1 MDGTNHSIFRLVASL
16 AAELIGAAK
25 VVLLFC
31 RSVEDR
37 SFPDHHNP
45 TDHLQLRRLPNI
57 THNQR
62 VQDVAVPIEDVKPK
76 SAATLRIAINVALH
90 QLHALHGVHD
100 AELIHHLLAA
110 LEQQLAI
117 GTAVFVLLFN
127 HGKEPYFDVHSVRHA
142 QQVEAVALGL
152 VAVDKGEVVLAH
164 VLVLGLERVTAAQ
177 QSQNLALVL
186 IGRCGGL
193 VGRQRDFQLTTRDY
207 GEELVQDIIL
217 SINEMAARER
227 PLVLLFIQNVDVLQK
242 PTGSS
247 PDIGMSDLHLCQF
260 AQIVFGL

>member
-1 MDGTNHSIFRLVASL
+1 MDGADHSILRLVPSL

-25 VVLLFC
+25 VVLLFG

-45 TDHLQLRRLPNI
+45 SDHLQLRRLPNI

-110 LEQQLAI
+110 LEQQLAV
-117 GTAVFVLLFN
+117 GTAVFVLL
-127 HGKEPYFDVHSVRHA
+127 RHA

-164 VLVLGLERVTAAQ
+164 VLVLGLERVAAAQ

-227 PLVLLFIQNVDVLQK
+227 PFVLLFIQNVDVLQK